1 LRLLDKEIP
10 LKEAILTYIS
20 EVYPDIKGEL
30 PDTRV
35 LDDEQLSKLIPGLKV
50 WAFYDVPGNILY
62 FIGGPSPD
70 TIAREPG
77 IELYYGEIPTRY
89 SVAHEV
95 EHWAQAQRV
104 GPELF
109 MKQAENREVYL
120 EYERAADEVALANA
134 PKLEWQY
141 SKRRL
146 VK

>member
-1 LRLLDKEIP
+1 LRLLDKETP
-10 LKEAILTYIS
+10 LKKAILSYIR
-20 EVYPDIKGEL
+20 EVYPDIKGGL

-35 LDDEQLSKLIPGLKV
+35 LDDEQLWKEIPGLKV
-50 WAFYDVPGNILY
+50 WAFYDVTRNTLY

-77 IELYYGEIPTRY
+77 VERYYIGIPTRY

-104 GPELF
+104 GPEQY
-109 MKQAENREVYL
+109 MKEVENREVYL

-134 PKLEWQY
+134 PKL
-141 SKRRL
+141 KF
-146 VK
+146 

>member
-10 LKEAILTYIS
+10 LKKAILSYIR

-35 LDDEQLSKLIPGLKV
+35 LDDEQFWKEIPGLKV
-50 WAFYDVPGNILY
+50 WAFYDVTGNILY

-77 IELYYGEIPTRY
+77 VELYYSGIPDRY

-104 GPELF
+104 GPEQY
-109 MKQAENREVYL
+109 MKQLEDRDVYL
-120 EYERAADEVALANA
+120 EYESAADEVALANA
-134 PKLEWQY
+134 PKLKFY
-141 SKRRL
+141 TDL
-146 VK
+146 VEQV